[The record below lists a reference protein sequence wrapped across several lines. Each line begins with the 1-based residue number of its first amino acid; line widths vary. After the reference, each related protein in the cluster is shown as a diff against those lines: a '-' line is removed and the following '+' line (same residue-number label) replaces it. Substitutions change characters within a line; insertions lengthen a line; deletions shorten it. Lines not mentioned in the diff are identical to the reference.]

1 MNSKI
6 LVLYDQLAKLSAEL
20 KVGETTEE
28 PLGKTN
34 LKNCISDQPEN
45 GFNMFQLLHPR
56 KCQLSTK
63 LVESK
68 KLPSP
73 QPFARLPPQSI
84 LHIAPVAVEARH
96 VVIFGAEDQAVASA
110 PEGVSKE
117 RFVTTLTC
125 FKMFCV
131 LGRGREGA
139 DNLDFCNSVDL
150 YFQLSVTTQT
160 LIFPNCRLGQ

>member
-6 LVLYDQLAKLSAEL
+6 LGLYDQLAKLSAEL
-20 KVGETTEE
+20 KMGETTEE

-73 QPFARLPPQSI
+73 QPFARLPPQSST
-84 LHIAPVAVEARH
+84 LLLWRLRLAMW
-96 VVIFGAEDQAVASA
+96 ASLERKTRQW
-110 PEGVSKE
+110 PQHQRVSAKKG
-117 RFVTTLTC
+117 L
-125 FKMFCV
+125 
-131 LGRGREGA
+131 
-139 DNLDFCNSVDL
+139 
-150 YFQLSVTTQT
+150 
-160 LIFPNCRLGQ
+160 